1 MPGLGI
7 FSLALS
13 DTKTLLCSGSQSHHH
28 PRNLGKSQCLGP
40 SPGQI
45 NQNLWRDSPTLVLYK
60 IPLNDCGKS
69 GVENHQATPYC
80 PLLISVKLL
89 CSALSPTVFGFSERP
104 TSSWSTEAQ
113 LMKETSE
120 TLRTV
125 PFITNMCRA

>member
-1 MPGLGI
+1 MLGY
-7 FSLALS
+7 
-13 DTKTLLCSGSQSHHH
+13 
-28 PRNLGKSQCLGP
+28 P
-40 SPGQI
+40 S
-45 NQNLWRDSPTLVLYK
+45 RDSDLFDLGWGPGTGFSQDSLGDDG
-60 IPLNDCGKS
+60 I
-69 GVENHQATPYC
+69 ENHQATPYC